1 MKKTNVILTVLL
13 CLLASACSKKDK
25 VEYLPF
31 QAEEDGRWGLIST
44 KGEVLIADEFERKP
58 TAVQN
63 GRFMVRD
70 KDGNWELYTAEAKP
84 RQVGK
89 TYKSIAPFT
98 EEVTPAT
105 EPGKPVALID
115 RDGKVVKELNKLA
128 GKTVASVRRFVE
140 GLAVFETAD
149 GLYGA
154 IDTKGNVVVEPKWCA
169 LFDASDGKLIAV
181 DSKYKT
187 KIGKGEKKGVRFTV
201 LDANGQKISDF
212 SIDKFD
218 DGNTSFVEGVLLV
231 SVKDGDKMRC
241 GLIDEKGEYVLRP
254 TAKAECIGVCRN
266 GYFTFYDDEACG
278 LMKKDGTVVI
288 RAKYDNLVFA
298 ADDRLFAHD
307 GEKSDSEQWKLID
320 LEGNDVGT
328 ETFEEP
334 AYTFIDGYAAVKLGK
349 NDWGFIG
356 TDGKL
361 LDLPGTNIARID
373 YNDADYVVESDYVD
387 INALVESLH
396 ITKQG
401 VDLFTFDTSAAE
413 AAHISFQHDLD
424 NIIASITRIFS
435 IDSIAEV
442 GSKPTPEYFTEQ
454 EYVSYTKAEADITA
468 AFPENVGLPDEVRL
482 YLYGDHSEIV
492 PMSYRFT
499 WTKPEAVSCSFLN
512 KGKLDGKMKDVFKA
526 LSKKATSL
534 GKTIKQNENAIV
546 VRIDNGHYALCLLTD
561 EFTGLFVAQGNAQ
574 AVDISAY
581 SAKSEPATDRAAV
594 DTLAADSVTVDTVAA
609 Y

>member
-89 TYKSIAPFT
+89 TYKSIASFA

-115 RDGKVVKELNKLA
+115 RDGKVIKELNKLA

-154 IDTKGNVVVEPKWCA
+154 IDTKGNVVIEPKWCA
-169 LFDASDGKLIAV
+169 LFNASDSKLIAV
-181 DSKYKT
+181 DKRYKGQL
-187 KIGKGEKKGVRFTV
+187 KLGEKKGVKFNV
-201 LDANGQKISDF
+201 LDTKGKKISDF

-231 SVKDGDKMRC
+231 GVKDGDETRC

-254 TAKAECIGVCRN
+254 TAKAERIGECRN
-266 GYFTFYDDEACG
+266 GYFTFYDGEAWG

-307 GEKSDSEQWKLID
+307 GEKSDSEQWKMVD

-328 ETFEEP
+328 NTF
-334 AYTFIDGYAAVKLGK
+334 ARFASAFVDGYAPVELGK
-349 NDWGFIG
+349 NDWGFID
-356 TDGKL
+356 TNGKL

-387 INALVESLH
+387 INALIESLH

-401 VDLFTFDTSAAE
+401 VDLFTFGTSAAE

-424 NIIASITRIFS
+424 NSIASITSICS
-435 IDSIAEV
+435 IDSISEV
-442 GSKPTPEYFTEQ
+442 SSEPTPEYFTEQ
-454 EYVSYTKAEADITA
+454 KYVSYTKAEAYITA
-468 AFPENVGLPDEVRL
+468 NFPENVGLPYEVRI
-482 YLYGDHSEIV
+482 YLYADHSERV

-512 KGKLDGKMKDVFKA
+512 EGKLDGKMKDVFKA

-534 GKTIKQNENAIV
+534 GKTIKQNENAV
-546 VRIDNGHYALCLLTD
+546 VVCIDNGHYALCLLTD
-561 EFTGLFVAQGNAQ
+561 EFTGLFVCQGNAQ

-581 SAKSEPATDRAAV
+581 SAKSEPTAEYAVDSVAV
-594 DTLAADSVTVDTVAA
+594 DTIAADSLTA

>member
-154 IDTKGNVVVEPKWCA
+154 IDTKGNVVVEPKWCE
-169 LFDASDGKLIAV
+169 LSDASEGKFIATDGK
-181 DSKYKT
+181 YKAQL
-187 KIGKGEKKGVRFTV
+187 GKLDRKGVKFTV
-201 LDANGQKISDF
+201 LDAKGKRISDF
-212 SIDKFD
+212 PRDKFVD
-218 DGNTSFVEGVLLV
+218 VILVFTEGVLPV
-231 SVKDGDKMRC
+231 RVEDGNKTRC
-241 GLIDEKGEYVLRP
+241 GLINEKGEYVLRP
-254 TAKAECIGVCRN
+254 TSKAVVVGEYHGGN
-266 GYFTFYDDEACG
+266 FTYHDGEAWG
-278 LMKKDGTVVI
+278 LMKKDGTVAI
-288 RAKYDNLVFA
+288 RAKYDYLFFV
-298 ADDRLFAHD
+298 ADDRLFAYD
-307 GEKSDSEQWKLID
+307 SEKSGSEQWKMVD

-328 ETFEEP
+328 ETFERY
-334 AYTFIDGYAAVKLGK
+334 AYAFVDGYAPVKLGK

-361 LDLPGTNIARID
+361 LDLPVTDIAEID
-373 YNDADYVVESDYVD
+373 YHDADYVVESDYVD
-387 INALVESLH
+387 INALVEALH

-401 VDLFTFDTSAAE
+401 IDLLTLGTTAAE
-413 AAHISFQHDLD
+413 AA
-424 NIIASITRIFS
+424 RIKEQQAADGGS
-435 IDSIAEV
+435 AAEPDPEDYTWKDYV
-442 GSKPTPEYFTEQ
+442 G
-454 EYVSYTKAEADITA
+454 YTKAVNIVEAGILATY
-468 AFPENVGLPDEVRL
+468 PENVGQAVKKPV
-482 YLYGDHSEIV
+482 YLYGYHVYDETTG
-492 PMSYRFT
+492 YRFT
-499 WTKPEAVSCSFLN
+499 SSKPIVVSCSFSN
-512 KGKLDGKMKDVFKA
+512 TGKLEGKMRDLFKA
-526 LSKKATSL
+526 LSKKAASL
-534 GKTIKQNENAIV
+534 GKTVKQNENAIV
-546 VRIDNGHYALCLLTD
+546 VRIDDGHFAVSLLTD
-561 EFTGLFVAQGNAQ
+561 EQAMFHVAQGDAQ
-574 AVDISAY
+574 AFDISSY
-581 SAKSEPATDRAAV
+581 AKEDEPVADYAVDSVAV
-594 DTLAADSVTVDTVAA
+594 DTIAADSLTA

>member
-169 LFDASDGKLIAV
+169 LFDASDGKLIAT
-181 DSKYKT
+181 DNKYKAQL
-187 KIGKGEKKGVRFTV
+187 EKDDRKGVKFTV
-201 LDANGQKISDF
+201 LDAKGKKISDL
-212 SIDKFD
+212 SIDKFED
-218 DGNTSFVEGVLLV
+218 IGQAFTEGVLPAW
-231 SVKDGDKMRC
+231 VKDGDKTRC
-241 GLIDEKGEYVLRP
+241 GLINEKGEYVLRP
-254 TAKAECIGVCRN
+254 TSKAERIGEYHDGN
-266 GYFTFYDDEACG
+266 FTYYDGEAWG
-278 LMKKDGTVVI
+278 LMKMDGTVAI
-288 RAKYDNLVFA
+288 RAKYDLLVFA
-298 ADDRLFAHD
+298 SDKLLFAYD
-307 GEKSDSEQWKLID
+307 GDKSNSEQWKLID

-334 AYTFIDGYAAVKLGK
+334 AYTFINGYAAVKLGK
-349 NDWGFIG
+349 NDWGFID
-356 TDGKL
+356 TNGKL
-361 LDLPGTNIARID
+361 LDLPGMNIARID
-373 YNDADYVVESDYVD
+373 YNDADYVVESDYID
-387 INALVESLH
+387 INALIEALH

-401 VDLFTFDTSAAE
+401 IDLLTLNTPAAE
-413 AAHISFQHDLD
+413 AA
-424 NIIASITRIFS
+424 R
-435 IDSIAEV
+435 
-442 GSKPTPEYFTEQ
+442 TEKQ
-454 EYVSYTKAEADITA
+454 QDAGDAAPVEPDPKDYTWKDYVSYTKYIKPAEANIMAT
-468 AFPENVGLPDEVRL
+468 FPENIGQAVKQPV
-482 YLYGDHSEIV
+482 YLYGYHIYDETTG
-492 PMSYRFT
+492 YRFT
-499 WTKPEAVSCSFLN
+499 STKPAVVSCSFSN
-512 KGKLDGKMKDVFKA
+512 VGKLEGKMKDVFQA
-526 LSKKATSL
+526 LSKKATSF
-534 GKTIKQNENAIV
+534 GRTVKQNKNAIV
-546 VRIDNGHYALCLLTD
+546 VRIDDGHYAMSILTD
-561 EFTGLFVAQGNAQ
+561 ENASLYIAQGDAQ
-574 AVDISAY
+574 AIDITSYAEE
-581 SAKSEPATDRAAV
+581 SEPTADYAATDSVVV
-594 DTLAADSVTVDTVAA
+594 DSLAADTMAVA